1 MRLKKHGT
9 SQLRLHRQHGGVEAL
24 KMAGLQDAFF
34 LAGFDDAEEVV
45 GFSEGG
51 GERLFDEQVEA
62 RLKQRRG
69 YRVVVNGGDG
79 DGGGVD
85 LEVGGKK
92 LVDGGEDGDGVFRS
106 GVGSAARVRLD
117 CGDEGYAVTGCL

>member
-1 MRLKKHGT
+1 
-9 SQLRLHRQHGGVEAL
+9 
-24 KMAGLQDAFF
+24 MAGLQDAFF

-117 CGDEGYAVTGCL
+117 CGD